1 MGMTCDEYNIYALLI
16 GVGNYTKMKIPNI
29 PSYKMDVTLMGAGLV
44 SGLKCAKEHIQV
56 VAGEDDNGIVSTA
69 ALARGIESF
78 KKVLSANDTFI
89 FYFSGHGSAENLV
102 FSDGQVDQQSIINY
116 IDSLRCKNKIVI
128 LDCCYSG
135 KFQTL
140 GANHLS
146 MEESVE
152 LFAGHGIAVY
162 ASSAENEVSRLGED
176 GNHSMFTGALSSA
189 ITSSS
194 IIHKGQIDLDDIYR
208 ETQRL
213 VLGWNK
219 KNPGKEQNPIFR
231 SNIGG
236 TIYFPV
242 QEYKEYEPEQVTFD
256 KSGYVVV
263 NVKPLSSSKEKRLCA
278 FVLLKNECSVE
289 EMVSITKD
297 VADSIK
303 YANVFSDEKSA
314 AMYAGSPAKAVWC
327 YFCKDKKDVIN
338 HTYPYYTIWAAD
350 DVRNKYYRAG
360 TNARVLD
367 DIYILKNT
375 SYDLIRKMQVKTVS
389 KEVYVSQCTKYL
401 EMFVDKAEDFC
412 IDLREVYN
420 RKLTFD
426 EMQTRYKDW
435 MTGIK
440 KEYIKLSDMEV
451 APDEIHDWV
460 EEILQLSGWIL
471 DLSIYLEGNSQQEG
485 TITEREA
492 WLIQN
497 AVKKYHASLEKLRI
511 LEHDVK
517 NRT

>member
-1 MGMTCDEYNIYALLI
+1 MTNNNIYALLI
-16 GVGNYTKMKIPNI
+16 GVGDYAKMKIPNI
-29 PSYKMDVTLMGAGLV
+29 PSYKMDVNLIGAGMV

-56 VAGEDDNGIVSTA
+56 IAGEEDNGIVSKAT
-69 ALARGIESF
+69 LARGIESF
-78 KKVLSANDTFI
+78 KKVLAADDTFI
-89 FYFSGHGSAENLV
+89 FYFSGHGSTENLV

-116 IDSLRCKNKIVI
+116 IDSIRCKNKIII

-135 KFQTL
+135 KFRTL

-146 MEESVE
+146 MEQSVE

-162 ASSAENEVSRLGED
+162 ASSAENEVSRLGVN
-176 GNHSMFTGALSSA
+176 GNHSMFTGALFSA
-189 ITSSS
+189 LTSPS
-194 IIHKGQIDLDDIYR
+194 IIHKGQIDLDDIYSK
-208 ETQRL
+208 TQQL

-219 KNPGKEQNPIFR
+219 RNPGKEQNPIFR

-242 QEYKEYEPEQVTFD
+242 QEYKEYEPEKVAFD
-256 KSGYVVV
+256 NNGYAVV

-289 EMVSITKD
+289 ELASITKE
-297 VADSIK
+297 VADSVK
-303 YANVFSDEKSA
+303 YANVFSSEKSV
-314 AMYAGSPAKAVWC
+314 AMFAGIPAKVVWC

-350 DVRNKYYRAG
+350 DVRNKYYRASA
-360 TNARVLD
+360 NSSVLD
-367 DIYILKNT
+367 DIYIFKNT
-375 SYDLIRKMQVKTVS
+375 SYDLIRKMQQNTVS

-412 IDLREVYN
+412 SDLREIYN

-426 EMQTRYKDW
+426 ELQIRYKSW
-435 MTGIK
+435 MTDIK

-497 AVKKYHASLEKLRI
+497 AVRKYHASLERLRT
-511 LEHDVK
+511 LEHNVK
-517 NRT
+517 TAQKI